1 MFEMEEIKDAV
12 ETIGDVTKISIDG
25 KTISFYYG
33 DSFTLLKIAEKDLMT
48 SSKMEV
54 TNTFKSPIDLAQ
66 ADKSGEA
73 VAEHVNL
80 ITDTPCKVVFVNIK
94 NSNGAFI
101 VRNIFTDKLD
111 DFSEDNKGTKLRKSN
126 LKILILAMMLENY
139 ACYKELAKEMEKGFG
154 EALK

>member
-1 MFEMEEIKDAV
+1 MFEIEEIKDAV
-12 ETIGDVTKISIDG
+12 EAIRGVTKISVDG

-33 DSFTLLKIAEKDLMT
+33 ESFTLLKIAEKDSMT

-54 TNTFKSPIDLAQ
+54 TNSFKSPIDLTQ

-80 ITDTPCKVVFVNIK
+80 ITDTPCKVVFVKIK

-101 VRNIFTDKLD
+101 VRNMFTDKLD
-111 DFSEDNKGTKLRKSN
+111 DFSDDNKGTNLRKSN

-139 ACYKELAKEMEKGFG
+139 ACYKELATELEKGFG